1 MKPSCT
7 RVALA
12 TLCTI
17 FATGCSSDAP
27 MVIEDEPGSIQ
38 VSVATTGVDLD
49 ADGYT
54 IDVGGSTMALAVDGS
69 VTFSGLDA
77 GSYTATLSGLAA
89 NCTVDGDDA
98 KPVTV
103 VSAQTASVAFS
114 VACERIPGPN
124 TLVAANELGDIF
136 LVDEDTG
143 VATFLYDTQM
153 SDGAGGTVDL
163 GVVSSMS
170 YIPTTDKWWLGMGG
184 NSPCDGC
191 IMTFDPSTLV
201 ATMLYQRPDGNGI
214 SGLAVHP
221 DTDRIFS
228 FPSDEFGD
236 LYELNALTGEFTT
249 VATTGYVGYSGN
261 GTTFSSSGNLYVVG
275 DSELYL
281 VDIVTGAETL
291 IGAVALTGFP
301 TLQYGSPDVLA
312 LATRSTDGAV
322 FGLLRD
328 GNRRNSAGTY
338 IFLLNLDTAEAVL
351 VGETTDLLEG
361 LAFIPNSMISP

>member
-1 MKPSCT
+1 M
-7 RVALA
+7 
-12 TLCTI
+12 
-17 FATGCSSDAP
+17 
-27 MVIEDEPGSIQ
+27 
-38 VSVATTGVDLD
+38 
-49 ADGYT
+49 
-54 IDVGGSTMALAVDGS
+54 
-69 VTFSGLDA
+69 
-77 GSYTATLSGLAA
+77 
-89 NCTVDGDDA
+89 
-98 KPVTV
+98 TV

-114 VACERIPGPN
+114 VACERTPGPS

-136 LVDEDTG
+136 IVDEDTG

-184 NSPCDGC
+184 NSPCRGC

-201 ATMLYQRPDGNGI
+201 ATMLYQRPDGDGI

-221 DTDRIFS
+221 DTERIFS
-228 FPSDEFGD
+228 FPSDSSYD
-236 LYELNALTGEFTT
+236 LYELNAITGEFTT
-249 VATTGYVGYSGN
+249 IASTGFLGWSGN
-261 GTTFSSSGNLYVVG
+261 GTTVSNDGELYVVG
-275 DSELYL
+275 DGDLYQ
-281 VDIVTGAETL
+281 VDIDTGAETL
-291 IGAVALTGFP
+291 IGAVTLTGFP
-301 TLQYGSPDVLA
+301 TLQHGNPNVLA

-328 GNRRNSAGTY
+328 GNRRDSAGTY

-361 LAFIPNSMISP
+361 LAFVPNSMISP